1 MLVGQSYTITASLAT
16 RYVFPFPDGHP
27 FIHQYLSC
35 CRSLLFPSVRA
46 DASVWECVAT
56 LIKDKNGALY
66 GTTYVGGHWDVGVVF
81 MLSPAGGKWT
91 ETVLHTFPF
100 QIGSKDGYEPIAGL
114 TWGPS
119 GSLYGTT
126 TDGGDPGSGI
136 VFELKQSAGVW
147 TETILHRFRGICAVA
162 CGKDDGGYLQGGIT
176 LDENGALYGMTAGGG
191 KYNYGTVWKITP

>member
-126 TDGGDPGSGI
+126 SAGNASLGI
-136 VFELKQSAGVW
+136 VFELRQFGGVW
-147 TETILHRFRGICAVA
+147 TETILHQFGNKK
-162 CGKDDGGYLQGGIT
+162 GDGAPLQGGVT

-191 KYNYGTVWKITP
+191 KYNYGTVWKIIP